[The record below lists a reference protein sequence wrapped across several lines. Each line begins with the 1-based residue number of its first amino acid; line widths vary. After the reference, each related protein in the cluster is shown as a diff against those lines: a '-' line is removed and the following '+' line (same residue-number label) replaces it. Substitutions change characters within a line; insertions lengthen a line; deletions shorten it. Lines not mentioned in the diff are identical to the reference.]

1 MIEYYG
7 EAATIGRRRVTDKLN
22 DNYATVRKNI
32 ARKSNTTSRKRTTS
46 NVKTKA
52 TSRKSIISKI
62 HKSYVFMGLMLFIL
76 LFLITY
82 RAALINTNFS
92 EKESLKKE
100 LSKLEKENAQLQV
113 NIEQQMNVSKIEQ
126 EASERLGMKKLDTNQ
141 KVYVSLDK
149 KDYTESSLSVATTDD
164 ESWVNKF
171 ISVLKGE

>member
-1 MIEYYG
+1 MVEYYG
-7 EAATIGRRRVTDKLN
+7 EATVGRRRVTDKLN

-32 ARKSNTTSRKRTTS
+32 QTKSRNISRKT
-46 NVKTKA
+46 VKA
-52 TSRKSIISKI
+52 SSKDSSKKKVCI
-62 HKSYVFMGLMLFIL
+62 NINKDYVIMVVVLFAL
-76 LFLITY
+76 LFLIAY
-82 RAALINTNFS
+82 RTAVINTNFT

-149 KDYTESSLSVATTDD
+149 KDYIESSTSVASNTD
-164 ESWVNKF
+164 ESWFHKF
-171 ISVLKGE
+171 IVALKGE